1 MVGTITDITERKL
14 AEKALQNSE
23 RELAIRNRIVRAF
36 LTAPGDEIYP
46 VVLDII
52 LDVFKNRYGI
62 SGYRDENGTLVIPSM
77 TRGSSDQCQ
86 VPEKSIVFPRETWG
100 DASWVRAIREKKSHS
115 TNSPSVSIARGHLP
129 VDRHMSLPLIDQG
142 EAIGL
147 IEVANKEQDYDEEDH
162 RLLEVVGWTIAPV
175 LNARLQRDWQDRA
188 RKQAEDRMKGLA
200 AILEGTSD
208 FVSTATPDGRL
219 LYINKAGRRMLGL
232 AEEEDIA
239 DRPIASNHPEWAG
252 RIIANEGIPAALRD
266 GTWAGET
273 AMLGRDGLEI
283 PTSKVIVAHR
293 APDGA
298 IEYISTVIRDITDV
312 KRTELALRQAKD
324 AAEAANLAKSE
335 FVANMSHE
343 IRTPMNGIIGMTEL
357 ALDTELTPEQR
368 EFLTM
373 VKVSADA
380 LLGLINDI
388 LDFSKIEAQKLEL
401 DTLPLRVRDVVDAA
415 LGAVVVSDR
424 EKASSSPRT

>member
-1 MVGTITDITERKL
+1 
-14 AEKALQNSE
+14 
-23 RELAIRNRIVRAF
+23 
-36 LTAPGDEIYP
+36 
-46 VVLDII
+46 
-52 LDVFKNRYGI
+52 
-62 SGYRDENGTLVIPSM
+62 
-77 TRGSSDQCQ
+77 
-86 VPEKSIVFPRETWG
+86 
-100 DASWVRAIREKKSHS
+100 
-115 TNSPSVSIARGHLP
+115 
-129 VDRHMSLPLIDQG
+129 MSLPLIDQG

-175 LNARLQRDWQDRA
+175 LNARLQGDRQDRA

-273 AMLGRDGLEI
+273 AMLGRDGWEI
-283 PTSKVIVAHR
+283 PTSQVIVAHR

-324 AAEAANLAKSE
+324 AAEAARAWP
-335 FVANMSHE
+335 
-343 IRTPMNGIIGMTEL
+343 R
-357 ALDTELTPEQR
+357 
-368 EFLTM
+368 
-373 VKVSADA
+373 
-380 LLGLINDI
+380 
-388 LDFSKIEAQKLEL
+388 
-401 DTLPLRVRDVVDAA
+401 
-415 LGAVVVSDR
+415 
-424 EKASSSPRT
+424 ASSSRT